1 MIPDAAHVR
10 AWRSVTG
17 SASTAWLTPVPAKAT
32 IVVSPQAV
40 LKLRDRLPA
49 ITRRHLFDVYG
60 ISETTWTK
68 LRDGR
73 PIKVSTLLRI
83 LDRYERFAGGD
94 PPVIATDGGHDPHL
108 TGVLCR
114 NAA

>member
-1 MIPDAAHVR
+1 MVPDAAHVR

-17 SASTAWLTPVPAKAT
+17 SVSNAKPAPLPAKAT

-40 LKLRDRLPA
+40 LKLRDQLPA

-68 LRDGR
+68 LRDGK
-73 PIKVSTLLRI
+73 PIKVSTLIRI
-83 LDRYERFAGGD
+83 LDRYERFAGQE
-94 PPVIATDGGHDPHL
+94 PVNATDGGRDPHL
-108 TGVLCR
+108 AEASRL